1 VAMSGELAIAI
12 TVPPPR
18 AVFGAG
24 SALAIRWAT
33 IPPQVA
39 IGVAATV
46 RAATVEAVVT
56 VEEAE
61 EGAMAVEE
69 GAAIKDLL

>member
-1 VAMSGELAIAI
+1 
-12 TVPPPR
+12 
-18 AVFGAG
+18 
-24 SALAIRWAT
+24 
-33 IPPQVA
+33 VA

>member
-1 VAMSGELAIAI
+1 MAI
-12 TVPPPR
+12 TAPPPR
-18 AVFGAG
+18 AAFGAG

-56 VEEAE
+56 VEE
-61 EGAMAVEE
+61 GAMAVEE

>member
-1 VAMSGELAIAI
+1 MAI
-12 TVPPPR
+12 TAPPPR
-18 AVFGAG
+18 AAFGAG

-39 IGVAATV
+39 IGV
-46 RAATVEAVVT
+46 AATVEAVVT